1 MFEQSILAGHP
12 SGGRWSF
19 VASLATQL
27 LLVTLAVL
35 LPLLNT
41 NRLSL
46 IETASPLSLPPPPAA
61 APAAQAQ
68 TRAVRTQPTANS
80 RGFTAPARIPQRAA
94 IIVNEPSA
102 PVLSASGPGVPGGI
116 GPAASGDP
124 FGLLS
129 KTAPPPPVKAETH
142 VETAP
147 AKPIRVGTGVQEA
160 KLLRRVIPSYPPL
173 ARQARISGT
182 VQLVGVIARDG
193 TIEDLR
199 VVSGHPL
206 LVKAALDAVRQWV
219 YKPTLLNGEPVEV
232 ICPIDVHFTL
242 N

>member
-1 MFEQSILAGHP
+1 M
-12 SGGRWSF
+12 
-19 VASLATQL
+19 
-27 LLVTLAVL
+27 
-35 LPLLNT
+35 
-41 NRLSL
+41 
-46 IETASPLSLPPPPAA
+46 
-61 APAAQAQ
+61 
-68 TRAVRTQPTANS
+68 
-80 RGFTAPARIPQRAA
+80 
-94 IIVNEPSA
+94 
-102 PVLSASGPGVPGGI
+102 
-116 GPAASGDP
+116 
-124 FGLLS
+124 
-129 KTAPPPPVKAETH
+129 
-142 VETAP
+142 
-147 AKPIRVGTGVQEA
+147 QEA